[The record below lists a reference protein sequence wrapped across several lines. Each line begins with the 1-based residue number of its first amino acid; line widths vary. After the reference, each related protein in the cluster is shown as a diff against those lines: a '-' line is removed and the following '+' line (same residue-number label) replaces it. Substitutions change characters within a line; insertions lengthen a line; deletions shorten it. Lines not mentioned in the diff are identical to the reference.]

1 MNKELKETIL
11 NPIFKGNPIT
21 VLVLG
26 ICSSL
31 AVTVEM
37 KGALVMAL
45 SVTIVT
51 GLSSLVLSMMRNT
64 IPNRVRIIVQLV
76 VVALMVILVDQFLK
90 AYAYGIDK
98 QLSVYIGLIIT
109 NCIVMGRI
117 EAFALGNKPIPS
129 LLDGLANGVGY
140 GLILIVVAFFRELFG
155 SGTLLGF
162 LGLIVLF
169 AVLRPDAFATAVNA
183 RNILEQVAVLAI
195 IAVVQT
201 VVMVVGDFDLS
212 VGTLAGLVGVV
223 TAQLLL
229 GGTAP
234 ALAVAAGLGVGL
246 AAGAL
251 NGLLVAYLGLSAFIA
266 TLATMTSFGGLAL
279 LVSGGTTLFGLPPGF
294 VALGQGRVAGLPV
307 PVLVAAGVALVVWF
321 ALARTVPGRLWY
333 AVGGNAEAAR
343 LSGVNT
349 RLVRFGAFLVSGTG
363 AALAGI
369 LLTARL
375 ASGHPTAADAFM
387 LSSIAAVFLGMTLS
401 RAGVPTVGGTAVGLG
416 IVGVLGNGL
425 NLLQVNS
432 YVQQVL
438 TGAIIVAAVSLSRL
452 SRLGRAA

>member
-31 AVTVEM
+31 AVTVEL

-162 LGLIVLF
+162 RIIPESFYAAGY
-169 AVLRPDAFATAVNA
+169 VN
-183 RNILEQVAVLAI
+183 N
-195 IAVVQT
+195 
-201 VVMVVGDFDLS
+201 
-212 VGTLAGLVGVV
+212 GLV
-223 TAQLLL
+223 
-229 GGTAP
+229 
-234 ALAVAAGLGVGL
+234 
-246 AAGAL
+246 
-251 NGLLVAYLGLSAFIA
+251 I
-266 TLATMTSFGGLAL
+266 
-279 LVSGGTTLFGLPPGF
+279 LPPM
-294 VALGQGRVAGLPV
+294 AL
-307 PVLVAAGVALVVWF
+307 
-321 ALARTVPGRLWY
+321 
-333 AVGGNAEAAR
+333 
-343 LSGVNT
+343 
-349 RLVRFGAFLVSGTG
+349 
-363 AALAGI
+363 I
-369 LLTARL
+369 LIGCIIWIQR
-375 ASGHPTAADAFM
+375 
-387 LSSIAAVFLGMTLS
+387 SIQKD
-401 RAGVPTVGGTAVGLG
+401 
-416 IVGVLGNGL
+416 
-425 NLLQVNS
+425 LQEK
-432 YVQQVL
+432 
-438 TGAIIVAAVSLSRL
+438 
-452 SRLGRAA
+452 